1 MKIFVSLLACF
12 ASLAAG
18 QRIKDSIYT
27 ELEGIRPCFRRL
39 NGTQEIG
46 CTSAIGGNVGVIQY
60 LENSA
65 DLDGLLQE
73 QFGPYVILLDPAIL
87 SGELL
92 HRMRDSGQ
100 VVGVILPSVTD
111 GNWAGHYPK
120 FGNGEGYSDDSSCP
134 NPGSGESGCNK
145 DNVWNPSA
153 SGTMWEE
160 WGFPIFLIQD
170 ANSTASLHQCWSEH
184 NVPLSWPLCSVE
196 LKGNMYAAKDSQTC
210 IRRSNLFNITP
221 LTVCDPLS
229 DSNTVYWAR
238 CRNAT
243 SPSTESDKCQR
254 EEKDKSVMVVAARMD
269 ALALFDQ
276 VEVGFD
282 SPSTGIVTLLATAKL
297 VAKALSESSFK
308 FKAGVENILFVLLQG
323 ESFDNIGSSRLV
335 YDMQHDA
342 FPFDLAKAKKEGRL
356 LDNGTQ
362 PLLNMSKVKFWIE
375 LGQLAPA
382 GAGSDLYIHSK
393 GQQSTVDEV
402 KSRLRANSQGL
413 NVRDT
418 TRASMPPCSAQSILK
433 EDPSMPSLLLT
444 NYDKEFENKMFHSI
458 YDSAAFHEYNNT
470 LGSSQPVVSRLAS
483 VAEMVADAVIS
494 LASEVV
500 PSPGERQQLPN
511 LVNEMLHCYTIS
523 ANCTMFHEASE
534 PGNFPWRGG
543 PPTVAPFPQ
552 YVGVRGSAHTL
563 MTRMLLQYLT
573 GEKVEGDQV
582 QGIEEVTEGKPDLA
596 KDRADCLAKNTQQNV
611 FRYIYL
617 VGKDC
622 YNKTEEVVECG
633 SCYRTTVD
641 STPASSPAFLEG
653 VTEDYD
659 WASGVYPTWTESIWK
674 VINARVFLQGDPSHD
689 HGVFSLG
696 VIILVLSLASVWWL
710 QKNAPIIFGESA
722 ACQENP
728 PVNM

>member
-1 MKIFVSLLACF
+1 MKILVAWLVCLSPLVT
-12 ASLAAG
+12 G

-27 ELEGIRPCFRRL
+27 ELEGIRPCFKRL

-60 LENSA
+60 LDNAQNLEKV
-65 DLDGLLQE
+65 LQDN
-73 QFGPYVILLDPAIL
+73 FGPYVILLDPAIL
-87 SGELL
+87 SGALL
-92 HRMRDSGQ
+92 RRMRESGR
-100 VVGVILPSVTD
+100 VVGVILPSVTE
-111 GNWAGHYPK
+111 GNWTGHYPK
-120 FGNGEGYSDDSSCP
+120 FGEGDAYSDDGYCP
-134 NPGSGESGCNK
+134 NSGLGESDCSE
-145 DNVWNPSA
+145 DNAWNPSA
-153 SGTMWEE
+153 SGTMWED
-160 WGFPIFLIQD
+160 WGFPIFLVQD
-170 ANSTASLHQCWSEH
+170 ADSTSSLQQCWLEH
-184 NVPLSWPLCSVE
+184 NQEPLSWPLCSVE

-243 SPSTESDKCQR
+243 TPSTEDRDKCQR
-254 EEKDKSVMVVAARMD
+254 EEKEKSVMVVAARMD

-282 SPSTGIVTLLATAKL
+282 SPSTGIVALLATARL
-297 VAKALSESSFK
+297 VAEALRDSSFQ
-308 FKAGVENILFVLLQG
+308 FKAGVENILFLLLQG

-335 YDMQHDA
+335 YDMQNGA
-342 FPFDLAKAKKEGRL
+342 FPFDLDKAKEEGRL

-362 PLLNMSKVKFWIE
+362 PLLDLTKVKFWLE
-375 LGQLAPA
+375 LGQLAP
-382 GAGSDLYIHSK
+382 SDKGLFLHAKGDEGVVDQVK
-393 GQQSTVDEV
+393 GQL
-402 KSRLRANSQGL
+402 KANGQRL
-413 NVRDT
+413 NVQDS
-418 TRASMPPCSAQSILK
+418 TRGAMPPCSAKSILK
-433 EDPSMPSLLLT
+433 HDATVPSILLS

-458 YDSAAFHEYNNT
+458 YDSAHFHKYNYT
-470 LGSSQPVVSRLAS
+470 RGTGQRVVTQLVS

-500 PSPGERQQLPN
+500 PSPGGRQQLPN

-543 PPTVAPFPQ
+543 PPTTTPFPQ

-573 GEKVEGDQV
+573 GEPVEGDEV

-622 YNKTEEVVECG
+622 YNKTMEVVECG

-641 STPASSPAFLEG
+641 STSASSPAFLEG

-659 WASGVYPTWTESIWK
+659 WASGLYPTWTESIWK
-674 VINARVFLQGDPSHD
+674 VINARVFLRGDPSHD
-689 HGVFSLG
+689 HGIFSLG

-710 QKNAPIIFGESA
+710 QQKAHIIFGEA
-722 ACQENP
+722 GACQENA

>member
-1 MKIFVSLLACF
+1 MKILVSLLVSF
-12 ASLAAG
+12 APLTTG

-60 LENSA
+60 LDNA
-65 DLDGLLQE
+65 GDLDGLLQE
-73 QFGPYVILLDPAIL
+73 QFGPFVILLDPAIL

-92 HRMRDSGQ
+92 HRMRNSGQ

-111 GNWAGHYPK
+111 GNWTGRYPK
-120 FGNGEGYSDDSSCP
+120 FGNGEGYSDDGYCP
-134 NPGSGESGCNK
+134 NPGLGESDCSK
-145 DNVWNPSA
+145 DKAWNPSA
-153 SGTMWEE
+153 SGTMWED

-170 ANSTASLHQCWSEH
+170 ADSTASLHQCWSEH
-184 NVPLSWPLCSVE
+184 NQAPLSWPLCSVE

-243 SPSTESDKCQR
+243 TPSTESEKCQR

-297 VAKALSESSFK
+297 VAEALRDSSFK
-308 FKAGVENILFVLLQG
+308 FKAGVENILFLLLQG

-335 YDMQHDA
+335 YDMQNGA
-342 FPFDLAKAKKEGRL
+342 FPFDLAKAKEEGRL

-362 PLLNMSKVKFWIE
+362 PLLDMSKVKFWIE
-375 LGQLAPA
+375 LGQLAPT
-382 GAGSDLYIHSK
+382 GAGLFVHTK
-393 GQQSTVDEV
+393 GEQGVVNEV
-402 KSRLRANSQGL
+402 KRQLKANDQGL
-413 NVRDT
+413 AVKDT
-418 TRASMPPCSAQSILK
+418 TRVSLPPCSAQSILK
-433 EDPSMPSLLLT
+433 KDPNVPSLLLS

-458 YDSAAFHEYNNT
+458 YDSAAFHKYNHT
-470 LGSSQPVVSRLAS
+470 SGTSQPVVAQLAK

-500 PSPGERQQLPN
+500 PSPGGRQQLPK

-573 GEKVEGDQV
+573 GEPVEGEEV
-582 QGIEEVTEGKPDLA
+582 QGIEEVTEGKPDLE
-596 KDRADCLAKNTQQNV
+596 KDRADCLARNTQQNV

-622 YNKTEEVVECG
+622 YNKTMEVVECG
-633 SCYRTTVD
+633 SCYKTTVD

-659 WASGVYPTWTESIWK
+659 WASGIYPTWTESIWK

-710 QKNAPIIFGESA
+710 QLKAHIIFGEPA